1 MYFLLMYEIFPEMLF
16 DEQNM
21 LFTLVLPI
29 IGVVVGLN
37 FKKLKLKNFSL
48 KNKSASNV
56 SKQNVTNNETSEISE
71 SGEGNSEIEALLSG
85 ASEAKEGEGNSE
97 IEALLSGASE
107 AKEGEGNSEIEAMLA
122 GTETPEVGLNQT
134 SSEDV
139 ELIVMEKI
147 EPIENDIQ
155 SIKTDFDQFKQ
166 DLTIVKEEVEGLST
180 SFETTLTDIKL
191 LTTDANNPLNFMKE
205 DGFKENIQKINVDE
219 LINKP
224 KKSHRI
230 FKCS

>member
-1 MYFLLMYEIFPEMLF
+1 M
-16 DEQNM
+16 
-21 LFTLVLPI
+21 
-29 IGVVVGLN
+29 
-37 FKKLKLKNFSL
+37 
-48 KNKSASNV
+48 KNKSANNISEKNI
-56 SKQNVTNNETSEISE
+56 TNNETPETSEVSD
-71 SGEGNSEIEALLSG
+71 SKGEGNSEIEALLSG

-107 AKEGEGNSEIEAMLA
+107 AKEGEGNSEIEALLA

-134 SSEDV
+134 STEDI

-155 SIKTDFDQFKQ
+155 SIKTDFDQFKE

-191 LTTDANNPLNFMKE
+191 LTTDANNPLNFMKD
-205 DGFKENIQKINVDE
+205 DGFKDNIQKINVDE

-224 KKSHRI
+224 KKI
-230 FKCS
+230 P